1 MASTPIRWG
10 ILGAGIIAHKLAQAV
25 QQDAD
30 CELVAVASRTPEKAA
45 AFAAEFHIDGCDYDT
60 LVSRADIDIVY
71 VATTHNFHYDNAR
84 LALQHNK
91 SVLVEKPFT
100 VNADQ
105 AAALI
110 ELAQARGLFLM
121 EAIWTRFLPAQVDL
135 KRQLDNGLIGN
146 IRHLTF
152 SFGAFVPP
160 HYEQRLK
167 DPNLAGGVTL
177 DMGIYPLTFANFLL
191 GERAQTVKSMAEF
204 GATGVDELAVYLL
217 RYPSGISA
225 SISTS
230 CSLKMKPEAMI
241 YGSQGYVEYAG
252 FQQGNRFVHHRHD
265 GGNEVLSSQ
274 PFEYAHHSN
283 GFVYQVAE
291 VVRCLR
297 AGQLESAVIP
307 LQETLAMMQLLDG
320 MRADWDFR
328 YPFEAE
334 R

>member
-1 MASTPIRWG
+1 MATTPIRWG

-30 CELVAVASRTPEKAA
+30 SELLAVASRTPEKAA
-45 AFAAEFHIDGCDYDT
+45 AFAAEFNIDACDYET
-60 LVSRADIDIVY
+60 LVSRDDIDVVY
-71 VATTHNFHYDNAR
+71 VATTHNFHADNAR
-84 LALQHNK
+84 LALEHNK

-105 AAALI
+105 ASSLIAL
-110 ELAQARGLFLM
+110 AKARGLFLM
-121 EAIWTRFLPAQVDL
+121 EAIWTRFLPAQVAL
-135 KRQLDNGLIGN
+135 KNQLDNGLIGD

-160 HYEQRLK
+160 HYEKRLK

-191 GERAQTVKSMAEF
+191 GERPESVKSMAEF

-217 RYPSGISA
+217 RYPSGTTA

-241 YGSQGYVEYAG
+241 YGREGYVEFPG
-252 FQQGNRFVHHRHD
+252 FQVGERFVHHRHD

-274 PFEYAHHSN
+274 AFEYDHDAN
-283 GFVYQVAE
+283 GFIYQVAE

-297 AGQLESAVIP
+297 AGQLESTVIP
-307 LQETLAMMQLLDG
+307 LDETLSMMQLMDG
-320 MRADWDFR
+320 MRADWNFR
-328 YPFEAE
+328 YPFE
-334 R
+334 